1 MNGTQTRPK
10 STSQKILRRRDRMR
24 QRLVE
29 VAIEKFAARGPDSVS
44 VDDLVEDA
52 EIAKKTF
59 YTFFGSKE
67 ELLSDIVR
75 PVFERGI
82 EELSSLKT
90 DSAQKTAQGV
100 ADVYLTLWEEYPQ
113 ALAVAMKLDM
123 KYFFLIE
130 EVHTKFSTALRKKL
144 KVLEDSGELRN
155 GNAIYSSRIIA
166 RSAILLLEVY
176 SEDES
181 PDQLFRTTIEGLLLK
196 CPNRNRSRA

>member
-1 MNGTQTRPK
+1 MHGTQTRPR
-10 STSQKILRRRDRMR
+10 STSQKILKRRDRMR

-29 VAIEKFAARGPDSVS
+29 VAIEKFAARGPDAVS
-44 VDDLVEDA
+44 IDDLVEEA

-59 YTFFGSKE
+59 YTFFSSKE
-67 ELLSDIVR
+67 DLLSDIVR

-113 ALAVAMKLDM
+113 ALAIAMKLDM

-130 EVHTKFSTALRKKL
+130 EVHTKFSKALRKRL
-144 KVLEDSGELRN
+144 KAFEDSGELRN
-155 GNAIYSSRIIA
+155 GNAIYSSRILA
-166 RSAILLLEVY
+166 RSAILFLEVY

-181 PDQLFRTTIEGLLLK
+181 LDQLFRTTVEGLLLK
-196 CPNRNRSRA
+196 CPER

>member
-1 MNGTQTRPK
+1 MHGTQTRPR
-10 STSQKILRRRDRMR
+10 STSQKILNRRDRMR

-29 VAIEKFAARGPDSVS
+29 VASEKFAARGPDAVS
-44 VDDLVEDA
+44 IDDLVEEA

-67 ELLSDIVR
+67 DLLSEIVR

-82 EELSSLKT
+82 RELSSLKT
-90 DSAQKTAQGV
+90 DSAHKTAKGV
-100 ADVYLTLWEEYPQ
+100 ADVYLTLWDEYPQ
-113 ALAVAMKLDM
+113 ALAIAMKLDM

-144 KVLEDSGELRN
+144 KTLEDSGELRN

-166 RSAILLLEVY
+166 RSAILFLEVY